1 MGNELVVVLPVGR
14 PTLYSPELADR
25 ICELIAND
33 NSLRKIGKLPG
44 MPDKSTIL
52 RWLANY
58 PDFATKCARARELQ
72 ADLICEEH
80 RGVINKTIKGILESD
95 VARVALSG
103 LEWQAA
109 KKDPKKYGNSTTIK
123 GDPNA
128 PLVPKEKLSHA
139 ELTARANELLA
150 VVGIGVGIGIPAST
164 ENQG

>member
-1 MGNELVVVLPVGR
+1 MGNELVLVGR
-14 PTLYSPELADR
+14 PTLYTPELADE

-33 NSLRKIGKLPG
+33 NSLRKISKLPH
-44 MPDKSTIL
+44 MPNKSTIL

-58 PDFATKCARARELQ
+58 PDFATKCARSRELQ

-80 RGVINKTIKGILESD
+80 RGIINKTIKGIVESD
-95 VARVALSG
+95 VARVVLSG

-128 PLVPKEKLSHA
+128 PLVQKERLSNA
-139 ELTARANELLA
+139 ELEKRANELLA
-150 VVGIGVGIGIPAST
+150 VIGIGASSGNPAPPQ
-164 ENQG
+164 N